1 MHKVLVGL
9 TLFLVNL
16 PLPARAGL
24 FPGLVKIESNH
35 SVEDTVQRFESILNE
50 KGLTIFATVDHA
62 AGASSVGQEL
72 RPTQLVIFGNP
83 KVGTPLMQCSQGVA
97 IDLPQKALVWQ
108 DEVDRVWIGYNDPAY
123 LDFRHNLEGCE
134 APLEKVK
141 QALGTLTQAAAQP

>member
-1 MHKVLVGL
+1 MRKVLVGL
-9 TLFLVNL
+9 ALFLLNL

-24 FPGLVKIESNH
+24 FPGLVKVESNH
-35 SVEDTVQRFESILNE
+35 SVEDTVKRFEAILNE
-50 KGLTIFATVDHA
+50 KGLTIFTTIDHA

-83 KVGTPLMQCSQGVA
+83 KVGTPLMQCSQSVA

-108 DEVDRVWIGYNDPAY
+108 DEADRVWIGYNDPAY

-141 QALGTLTQAAAQP
+141 QALGALTQAAAQP